1 MYDIVTNPIPK
12 TGFFA
17 TPDSYQDLMD
27 YLDRFNGSE
36 KALAMT
42 IACMSL
48 NLAHKLVE
56 DKILN
61 KEVFG
66 Q

>member
-17 TPDSYQDLMD
+17 TPDSYQELID
-27 YLDRFNGSE
+27 YIDRFNGSE

-48 NLAHKLVE
+48 NLAHRLVE
-56 DKILN
+56 EEILS

>member
-1 MYDIVTNPIPK
+1 MYDIVINPIPK

-17 TPDSYQDLMD
+17 TPDSYQELMD

-48 NLAHKLVE
+48 NLAHRLVE
-56 DKILN
+56 EKILN
-61 KEVFG
+61 REVFG

>member
-1 MYDIVTNPIPK
+1 MYDTVTNPIPK

-17 TPDSYQDLMD
+17 TPDSYQALMD

-56 DKILN
+56 EKILSR
-61 KEVFG
+61 EVFG

>member
-12 TGFFA
+12 TGIFA
-17 TPDSYQDLMD
+17 TPESYQELVD
-27 YLDRFNGSE
+27 YVCRFNGSE
-36 KALAMT
+36 RALAMT

-56 DKILN
+56 DNILN

>member
-1 MYDIVTNPIPK
+1 MYDTVTNPIPK

-17 TPDSYQDLMD
+17 TPDSYQELMD

-56 DKILN
+56 EKILSR
-61 KEVFG
+61 EVFG

>member
-1 MYDIVTNPIPK
+1 MINPIPK

-17 TPDSYQDLMD
+17 TPKSYQELIE
-27 YLDRFNGSE
+27 YIGRFNGSE

-48 NLAHKLVE
+48 NLAHDLVE
-56 DKILN
+56 ELHV
-61 KEVFG
+61 KESV
-66 Q
+66 

>member
-17 TPDSYQDLMD
+17 TPESYQELID
-27 YLDRFNGSE
+27 YIDRFNGSE

-48 NLAHKLVE
+48 NLAHKLVNDE
-56 DKILN
+56 ILS

>member
-17 TPDSYQDLMD
+17 TPDSYQELID
-27 YLDRFNGSE
+27 YIDRFNGSE

-48 NLAHKLVE
+48 NLAHKLVDE
-56 DKILN
+56 EILA

>member
-17 TPDSYQDLMD
+17 TPESYQALMD

-56 DKILN
+56 EKILN
-61 KEVFG
+61 REVFG

>member
-1 MYDIVTNPIPK
+1 MINPIPK

-17 TPDSYQDLMD
+17 TPESYQALID
-27 YLDRFNGSE
+27 YIGRFSGSE

-48 NLAHKLVE
+48 NLAHQMVE
-56 DKILN
+56 ELHV
-61 KEVFG
+61 KEAV
-66 Q
+66 

>member
-17 TPDSYQDLMD
+17 TPDSYQALME
-27 YLDRFNGSE
+27 YIGSMTGPE
-36 KALAMT
+36 RALAMT

-48 NLAHKLVE
+48 NLAHKLVDE
-56 DKILN
+56 EILS
-61 KEVFG
+61 KDIFA